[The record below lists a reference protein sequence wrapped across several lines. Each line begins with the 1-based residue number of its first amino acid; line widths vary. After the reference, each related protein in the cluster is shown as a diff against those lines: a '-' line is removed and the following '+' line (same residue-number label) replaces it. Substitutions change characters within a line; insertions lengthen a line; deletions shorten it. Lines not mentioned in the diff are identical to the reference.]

1 MKKILIIGAG
11 EIQVPVIKKAKEMG
25 LFVITT
31 DFDPNAPGFKYSDV
45 SEVVSTVDLEKNLN
59 VAKKYKIDGVLTT
72 SDLPVNTVA
81 YICEKLSLNGLSI
94 ESAKVSTN
102 KYLLRKVLKKNGL
115 KTPNFAIVYDK
126 NELKSII
133 NKFKFPIVMKP
144 IDSSASRGVVKVFS
158 EEELYKEY
166 DESIKYSKS
175 KKVILE
181 EFIDGNEYSVECLI
195 QNGNIN
201 IIAITEKTVTGEPYF
216 VEIRHVIPANLEQG
230 KIDEVNKLVN
240 DVVNIIGL
248 DNSAAHIE
256 LKISSEGPTIIE
268 VGARLGGDYIT
279 SDLVPL
285 ATGTNMLENI
295 IKISISENINIEKNI
310 KRFSGIQFL
319 YDKNYNDFI
328 RNEKEILS
336 DEKIYRYEI
345 TRSNGIRL
353 KSSLDRAGY
362 LIFSSNSR
370 ERLIKS
376 LEFRGKND

>member
-133 NKFKFPIVMKP
+133 NNFKFPIVMKP

>member
-295 IKISISENINIEKNI
+295 IKISISW
-310 KRFSGIQFL
+310 L
-319 YDKNYNDFI
+319 L
-328 RNEKEILS
+328 ILNLLS
-336 DEKIYRYEI
+336 
-345 TRSNGIRL
+345 
-353 KSSLDRAGY
+353 
-362 LIFSSNSR
+362 
-370 ERLIKS
+370 
-376 LEFRGKND
+376 